1 VLLHSRETFHA
12 SIIGGNM
19 TLANP
24 AVRQFLAHAPLPAL
38 AQLAYAQSAIVS
50 FADISTAISWI
61 SLACIPLVFL
71 IRRRAIAGPV
81 HIEVE
86 MG

>member
-1 VLLHSRETFHA
+1 MNLALQLGGSISVASLAVLLHSRETFHA
-12 SIIGGNM
+12 SIIGGNV

-50 FADISTAISWI
+50 FADISSAIRGSAW
-61 SLACIPLVFL
+61 
-71 IRRRAIAGPV
+71 PV
-81 HIEVE
+81 SRWSS
-86 MG
+86 